1 MRTQIKNSDIYLPK
15 EFSSRTPVHPE
26 FSDLNGRS
34 GTYRESG
41 LFTVNGT
48 HYGNLQISC
57 LFFSLLQYGT
67 DLTRETCVLKLWP
80 QICCPAHSDWA
91 RDSKSGV
98 IIWGSEALSVNG
110 FFCFIFPSFFASFF
124 GWRERKNEA
133 KMKVKNPL
141 SRHGVLREV
150 LASFFFPSF
159 FAVGHRAKIFDCYT
173 NSHICIIYY
182 LFLRSD
188 MRNFLG
194 L

>member
-1 MRTQIKNSDIYLPK
+1 MEVKLN
-15 EFSSRTPVHPE
+15 FSGQ
-26 FSDLNGRS
+26 D
-34 GTYRESG
+34 
-41 LFTVNGT
+41 
-48 HYGNLQISC
+48 Q
-57 LFFSLLQYGT
+57 
-67 DLTRETCVLKLWP
+67 VLKSLEVYFRKASHFLGLNN
-80 QICCPAHSDWA
+80 IAHSEPKN
-91 RDSKSGV
+91 RRRSCHGGSVIDSMESSATDCKEMSRG
-98 IIWGSEALSVNG
+98 EHAKALSVNG

-124 GWRERKNEA
+124 GWREHKNEA